1 MSEIHL
7 LHNKRIISLLWILL
21 YLTLFTAESTAEYP
35 RRDAIVEAVQN
46 VSPAVVNISSEYEV
60 HIQNNPFSSFGM
72 TPGFDS
78 FFKDFFDF
86 NYNQDIK
93 RSNLGSGII
102 IDGKRKLVLTNAH
115 VVTKSANITIT
126 LKDEREFKAILIGAD
141 PDSDLAVL
149 KIESDTFLPDIEM
162 GRSDDLMIGET
173 VIAIGNPFGFQNTVT
188 TGVISSTNRSIKT
201 EERIFHNFIQ
211 TDASI
216 NPGNSGGPLLNING
230 QLIGINTAIYANAQ
244 GIGFAIPIDKAKRIV
259 SDLIKYGEVIP
270 AWTGIIIQ
278 NIDKHLA
285 QYLNIPDDMGVVV
298 KEIEPKSPAQRSGIQ
313 EGDIIISLNDQKVM
327 TSEDFSAIMKGVAAD
342 ESITIKILRNK
353 IIKSFSIQTLIFP
366 IENAIPLAYQLLGIK
381 VQNIT
386 VPMNSFHKNRST
398 KGVEIVDLNT
408 GSYLYKI
415 GAAPGDVILQI
426 NEHKIDNLND
436 FKKAIIK
443 YRTKSSMV
451 ILLMR
456 GGSGYYITIT
466 L

>member
-1 MSEIHL
+1 MPENHL
-7 LHNKRIISLLWILL
+7 LHNKRIVSFLWILL
-21 YLTLFTAESTAEYP
+21 YLTLLTTESIAEYP

-60 HIQNNPFSSFGM
+60 RFQNNPFSNFGR

-115 VVTKSANITIT
+115 VITKSANITIT
-126 LKDEREFKAILIGAD
+126 LKDEREFKAIMIGVD

-149 KIESDTFLPDIEM
+149 KIETDISLPDIKM

-201 EERIFHNFIQ
+201 ENRVFHNFIQ

-270 AWTGIIIQ
+270 AWTGIIVQ
-278 NIDKHLA
+278 DIDKHLA
-285 QYLNIPDDMGVVV
+285 HYLNIPTDKGVVV
-298 KEIEPKSPAQRSGIQ
+298 KGIEPKSPAQKSGIQ
-313 EGDIIISLNDQKVM
+313 EGDIILSLNDNKII
-327 TSEDFSAIMKGVAAD
+327 TSEDFSVIMNGVAAEEAID
-342 ESITIKILRNK
+342 ITILRNGS
-353 IIKSFSIQTLIFP
+353 INSFSIKTMIYP
-366 IENAIPLAYQLLGIK
+366 VENAIPLAYQLLGIK
-381 VQNIT
+381 VQNVT
-386 VPMNSFHKNRST
+386 MPMKSFHKNRSAN
-398 KGVEIVDLNT
+398 GVEIIDLHP
-408 GSYLYKI
+408 GSYLNKI

-426 NEHKIDNLND
+426 NENKIDNLND
-436 FKKAIIK
+436 FKKAVIK

-456 GGSGYYITIT
+456 GGHGYYITIT

>member
-7 LHNKRIISLLWILL
+7 LHNKRIFSLLCVLL
-21 YLTLFTAESTAEYP
+21 YLTLFTTKSTAEYP
-35 RRDAIVEAVQN
+35 RRDAIVDAVQN

-60 HIQNNPFSSFGM
+60 HIQNNPFSRFGM

-86 NYNQDIK
+86 NYNKDIK

-126 LKDEREFKAILIGAD
+126 LKDEREFKAIMIGAD

-201 EERIFHNFIQ
+201 EERVFHNFIQ

-244 GIGFAIPIDKAKRIV
+244 GIGFAIPIDKAKRII

-278 NIDKHLA
+278 NIDNHLA
-285 QYLNIPDDMGVVV
+285 QYLNLPANKGVVV
-298 KEIEPKSPAQRSGIQ
+298 KEIEPKSPAQKSGIQ
-313 EGDIIISLNDQKVM
+313 EGDIILSLNDQKVI
-327 TSEDFSAIMKGVAAD
+327 TSEDFSAIMKDVAAG
-342 ESITIKILRNK
+342 ESINIKSLRNK
-353 IIKSFSIQTLIFP
+353 LMESYSIQTIVYP

-398 KGVEIVDLNT
+398 KGVEIIDLNP
-408 GSYLYKI
+408 GAYLNKI

-456 GGSGYYITIT
+456 GGYGYYITIA

>member
-1 MSEIHL
+1 MPEIHL
-7 LHNKRIISLLWILL
+7 LHNKRIVSFLWILL
-21 YLTLFTAESTAEYP
+21 YLTLLTTESIAEYP
-35 RRDAIVEAVQN
+35 RQDAIVEAVQN

-60 HIQNNPFSSFGM
+60 RLQNNPFSSFGR

-115 VVTKSANITIT
+115 VITKSANITIT
-126 LKDEREFKAILIGAD
+126 LKDEREFKAIMIGVD

-149 KIESDTFLPDIEM
+149 KIETDISLPDIKM

-188 TGVISSTNRSIKT
+188 TGVISSINRSIKT
-201 EERIFHNFIQ
+201 ENRIFHNFIQ

-278 NIDKHLA
+278 DIDKHLA
-285 QYLNIPDDMGVVV
+285 HYLNIPADKGVVV
-298 KEIEPKSPAQRSGIQ
+298 KGLEPKSPAQKSGIQ
-313 EGDIIISLNDQKVM
+313 EGDIILSLNDKKII
-327 TSEDFSAIMKGVAAD
+327 TSEDFSAIMNGVAA
-342 ESITIKILRNK
+342 EETINITIFRNQS
-353 IIKSFSIQTLIFP
+353 INSFSIKTMIYP
-366 IENAIPLAYQLLGIK
+366 TENAIQLAYQLLGIK
-381 VQNIT
+381 VQTVT
-386 VPMNSFHKNRST
+386 VPINSLHKNRAV
-398 KGVEIVDLNT
+398 KGVEIIDLHP
-408 GSYLYKI
+408 GAYLYKI
-415 GAAPGDVILQI
+415 GAAPGDIILQI
-426 NEHKIDNLND
+426 NENKIDTLND

-456 GGSGYYITIT
+456 GGHGYYITIT